1 MLKGRVGVWVERSE
15 QTQPPKAEPQER
27 REMRRRAPAAGWP
40 RRDSSA
46 RDTHRPPS
54 GCRACTSWPAR
65 LLCQPSPGRPIPGAP
80 GRGPA
85 PAGRAG
91 PRGRAWS
98 RRKAPG
104 VPWLGWA
111 ESAFCP
117 RRHAWDPELGGAPPP
132 PPPASAPAAA
142 APGLYMQARAGGGGG
157 GGWLLRRGPER
168 SDVSLWREP
177 GRWTAVSE
185 NHPSSRPGV
194 KKPGVP
200 RAPLSF
206 PGRAARHPTLDSFPP
221 STPSLEHYVV
231 NPSFRCSARAPPG

>member
-1 MLKGRVGVWVERSE
+1 MLQGDAHGGLPLGFGRAVCWVGVLGRTEDSGKDRRPPWMLKGRVGVWVERSE

-46 RDTHRPPS
+46 RDTHRQPS

-104 VPWLGWA
+104 APWLGWV

-157 GGWLLRRGPER
+157 GGGSSAAAPSALTSPCGESQGAGPR
-168 SDVSLWREP
+168 YPKTIHLP
-177 GRWTAVSE
+177 AQG
-185 NHPSSRPGV
+185 
-194 KKPGVP
+194 
-200 RAPLSF
+200 
-206 PGRAARHPTLDSFPP
+206 
-221 STPSLEHYVV
+221 
-231 NPSFRCSARAPPG
+231 